1 VKVYRF
7 GSPRASSLSVRHT
20 VNDCYLTYKFKEKK
34 MKNLLILLVIS
45 LLILAFG
52 CAPMPNVQPKQKSN
66 LTVGMVKTKVIK
78 GETNRTEILELFGAP
93 NLVTKNKNDD
103 EVWNYNKM
111 SFESGS
117 GSSSDVWL
125 GSRVLSTSTTSSFD
139 LIIIFDNDGIVKE
152 YSIISASY

>member
-1 VKVYRF
+1 MEKTMNNII
-7 GSPRASSLSVRHT
+7 SLSVIS
-20 VNDCYLTYKFKEKK
+20 
-34 MKNLLILLVIS
+34 ILL
-45 LLILAFG
+45 LATS
-52 CAPMPNVQPKQKSN
+52 CAPMPEIQPKQKSN

-78 GETNRTEILELFGAP
+78 GETDQAEIMELFGAP

-117 GSSSDVWL
+117 GEAGDVWF
-125 GSRVLSTSTTSSFD
+125 GSRALSTSTTSSFD
-139 LIIIFDNDGIVKE
+139 LIIIFDDNSVVKD